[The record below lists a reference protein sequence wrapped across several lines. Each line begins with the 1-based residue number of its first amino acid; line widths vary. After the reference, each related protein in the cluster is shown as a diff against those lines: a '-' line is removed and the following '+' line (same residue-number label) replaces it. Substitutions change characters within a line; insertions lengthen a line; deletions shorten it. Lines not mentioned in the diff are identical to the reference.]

1 MIEIVKIENRVR
13 VLAFGKSSVFIG
25 IPTWSMLTNVFT
37 QTQAT
42 KIEHK
47 LHELNNINGISF
59 RDRYEGDFT
68 LDGINAEDIKII
80 DFKGSPL
87 LDIDDSINEKK
98 HVDRIELMMFLYADI
113 VENKEKVSDIL
124 FEDLITRFKMATSY
138 NPRRIEKDIDAVI
151 DFMKTDVWVDL
162 YGKTYDDFTLTN

>member
-47 LHELNNINGISF
+47 LHELNNRN
-59 RDRYEGDFT
+59 
-68 LDGINAEDIKII
+68 L
-80 DFKGSPL
+80 KGFV
-87 LDIDDSINEKK
+87 K
-98 HVDRIELMMFLYADI
+98 
-113 VENKEKVSDIL
+113 
-124 FEDLITRFKMATSY
+124 
-138 NPRRIEKDIDAVI
+138 
-151 DFMKTDVWVDL
+151 
-162 YGKTYDDFTLTN
+162 